1 MPVSCL
7 RPDRLSLLAG
17 AALILAL
24 TAGTALP
31 AAAQEIGCGKMYEN
45 MDCGMPDLEAAARRV
60 QEAEAAAKK
69 AEEEAA
75 AAAANPQ
82 TKPGELRQRAMEL
95 YRARMATQSAG
106 LQCCH
111 PNPDGSFYCH

>member
-1 MPVSCL
+1 MLCL
-7 RPDRLSLLAG
+7 RLDRLPLLASAALIMALAAG
-17 AALILAL
+17 AAL
-24 TAGTALP
+24 P
-31 AAAQEIGCGKMYEN
+31 VAAQEMGCGKMYEN

-60 QEAEAAAKK
+60 QEAEAAAKR
-69 AEEEAA
+69 AEEEAV

-82 TKPGELRQRAMEL
+82 TKPGELRQRALEL

-111 PNPDGSFYCH
+111 PNPDGTFWCH

>member
-1 MPVSCL
+1 MSCP
-7 RPDRLSLLAG
+7 RPDRLPLLAG

-24 TAGTALP
+24 TAGMALP

-60 QEAEAAAKK
+60 QEAEAAAKR